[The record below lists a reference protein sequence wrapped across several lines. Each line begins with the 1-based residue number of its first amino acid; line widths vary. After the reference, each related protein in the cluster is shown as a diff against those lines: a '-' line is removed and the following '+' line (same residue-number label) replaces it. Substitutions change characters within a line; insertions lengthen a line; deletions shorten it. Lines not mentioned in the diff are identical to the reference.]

1 MFRQWSNTNFRGSWA
16 KFQQNFACSR
26 RHLVLPITG
35 DRPVRERFRASRHR
49 QTLQEFPMFVRSKTD
64 DTQAQHGIF
73 GDEEAAELRATLS
86 ALTEQVDELQAQM
99 RSQFTATATH
109 ASIAQEQADFVKR
122 EARSELEQTRSTL
135 IGLIE
140 QVRAEVR
147 SDTDSVD
154 PLPAPSG
161 APAIARFTA
170 GGLWSRPRE
179 DREPTRRRRTGRQ
192 SLLRPPARAGRHH
205 VGGARHRDSRTA

>member
-1 MFRQWSNTNFRGSWA
+1 
-16 KFQQNFACSR
+16 
-26 RHLVLPITG
+26 
-35 DRPVRERFRASRHR
+35 
-49 QTLQEFPMFVRSKTD
+49 MFVRSKTD

-99 RSQFTATATH
+99 RSQITATATH

-147 SDTDSVD
+147 TDTGSVD

-161 APAIARFTA
+161 AQ
-170 GGLWSRPRE
+170 RPLAAQ
-179 DREPTRRRRTGRQ
+179 PG
-192 SLLRPPARAGRHH
+192 AAGRDHEKIVNRLDIVEQAVSH
-205 VGGARHRDSRTA
+205 CFARQQELVDTMSAVLDTVTAAQHDAPVRGLSLA